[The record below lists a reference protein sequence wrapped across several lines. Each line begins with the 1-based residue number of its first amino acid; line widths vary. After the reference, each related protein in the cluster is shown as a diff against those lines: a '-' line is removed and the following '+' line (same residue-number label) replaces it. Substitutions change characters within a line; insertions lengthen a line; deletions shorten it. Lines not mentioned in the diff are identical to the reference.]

1 MPTVES
7 LIHQVISQ
15 IRIYVNFSEQLD
27 NKEQKI
33 TIDERIVLTKK

>member
-1 MPTVES
+1 MPTVEP
-7 LIHQVISQ
+7 LIHQVISK
-15 IRIYVNFSEQLD
+15 IRIYVNLSEQLD

>member
-1 MPTVES
+1 MPTVEP

-15 IRIYVNFSEQLD
+15 IRIYVNLSEQLD

-33 TIDERIVLTKK
+33 TIYERIVLTKK

>member
-15 IRIYVNFSEQLD
+15 IRIYVNLSEQLD
-27 NKEQKI
+27 IKEQKI
-33 TIDERIVLTKK
+33 IIDERIFKKKK